1 MKFQLITLSGVKYSG
16 DAYAVVLP
24 SMAGE
29 LAVLDHHEPLMS
41 ALKTGIITIRKT
53 ATDPDYH
60 WENYATY
67 GGVVEVSHAGVRV
80 LVDEADHGDQINQQE
95 AERARLDADRMLNEA
110 KTQIDIDHAQALV
123 DRQAV
128 RLQVSELRRRSASRR
143 V

>member
-60 WENYATY
+60 WENYARQKLKLILIMHKLLLIAKQSGCKY
-67 GGVVEVSHAGVRV
+67 LNCVVVQLHA
-80 LVDEADHGDQINQQE
+80 ASNNQIY
-95 AERARLDADRMLNEA
+95 A
-110 KTQIDIDHAQALV
+110 
-123 DRQAV
+123 
-128 RLQVSELRRRSASRR
+128 
-143 V
+143 